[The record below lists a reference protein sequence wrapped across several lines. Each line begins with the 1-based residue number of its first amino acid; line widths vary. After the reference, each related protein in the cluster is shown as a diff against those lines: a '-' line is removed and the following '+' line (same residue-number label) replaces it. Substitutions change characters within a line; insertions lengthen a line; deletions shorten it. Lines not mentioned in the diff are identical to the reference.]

1 MSSRPTL
8 LCVHFVCRQQFPISL
23 RGKVPKNGYDVKE
36 IVAVLLLLFQLG
48 WIQLLYGVAPVKVS
62 VEREKTQAMATANVT
77 GWRETQTTT
86 RDAAASR
93 DRFLWFASATSSGVR
108 YKANDQQARR
118 EYALLCPVVSVEE
131 MRGTSVV
138 LAMQIACAL
147 HRNIASTLMSVT
159 SKCWRNI
166 KNKQISIY
174 FWIVV
179 FPNKGKWNLKKRD

>member
-1 MSSRPTL
+1 MVMTSKRLLRYCFCCSNWAEYNYCMEWPQSKLASRERKHRQWLRQMSP
-8 LCVHFVCRQQFPISL
+8 VDAKHKRQ
-23 RGKVPKNGYDVKE
+23 
-36 IVAVLLLLFQLG
+36 
-48 WIQLLYGVAPVKVS
+48 
-62 VEREKTQAMATANVT
+62 
-77 GWRETQTTT
+77 TT